1 MPLHPAFRLS
11 DVARA
16 LIVLTVLLSSCAPS
30 LESVYEPFFEKHEW
44 VYSAERTGL
53 NSVYKDIIRV
63 SSEPVSRTESL
74 LRVHVFP
81 DDSDPRVG
89 ARHTYKLIW
98 TDAAPRIEALITQA
112 GIGRLDPGLPLPD
125 FRSSSGSGSASY
137 APKSG
142 LYGGQRFT
150 YSWRYAPDP
159 SLGSRR
165 ADLELRSS
173 LKLTDSN
180 IRLEFAPNVGI
191 KSAEWKTIYGVS
203 VVFKLESFK

>member
-1 MPLHPAFRLS
+1 M
-11 DVARA
+11 
-16 LIVLTVLLSSCAPS
+16 LLLFSSCAPS
-30 LESVYEPFFEKHEW
+30 LESVYKPFFEKHEW
-44 VYSAERTGL
+44 VFSAERTGL
-53 NSVYKDIIRV
+53 NSAYKNIIRV
-63 SSEPVSRTESL
+63 SSQPVSRTESL

-81 DDSDPRVG
+81 DDNDPKVG

-98 TDAAPRIEALITQA
+98 TDATPRIKALTTQA
-112 GIGRLDPGLPLPD
+112 GVGTLEPGLPLPD
-125 FRSSSGSGSASY
+125 FGSSSGTGNASY

-150 YSWRYAPDP
+150 YSWRYTPDP
-159 SLGSRR
+159 ALGSRR

-180 IRLEFAPNVGI
+180 IRLEFAPGVGI

>member
-1 MPLHPAFRLS
+1 M
-11 DVARA
+11 
-16 LIVLTVLLSSCAPS
+16 LIVLLLSGCAPS
-30 LESVYEPFFEKHEW
+30 LESVYKPFFERHEW
-44 VYSAERTGL
+44 VFSAERTGL
-53 NSVYKDIIRV
+53 NSAYKNIIRI
-63 SSEPVSRTESL
+63 SSEPTSATESL

-81 DDSDPRVG
+81 DDNDPKVG
-89 ARHTYKLIW
+89 ARHTYRLVW
-98 TDAAPRIEALITQA
+98 TGTAPRLVTLTTQA
-112 GIGRLDPGLPLPD
+112 GIGTLEPGLPLPD
-125 FRSSSGSGSASY
+125 FSASSGSGSASY

-150 YSWRYAPDP
+150 YSWRYTPDQ

-165 ADLELRSS
+165 ADLALRSS

-180 IRLEFAPNVGI
+180 IRLEFAPRVGL

>member
-1 MPLHPAFRLS
+1 
-11 DVARA
+11 
-16 LIVLTVLLSSCAPS
+16 VLLALVVLFSSCAPS
-30 LESVYEPFFEKHEW
+30 LESVYKPFFETHEW
-44 VYSAERTGL
+44 VFSAERTGL
-53 NSVYKDIIRV
+53 GSAYKNVIRI
-63 SSEPVSRTESL
+63 SSQPVSANESL

-81 DDSDPRVG
+81 DDTDPRVG

-98 TDAAPRIEALITQA
+98 TEAAPRLVALTTQA
-112 GIGRLDPGLPLPD
+112 GIGTLEPGLPLPD
-125 FRSSSGSGSASY
+125 FGNSSGSGQASY
-137 APKSG
+137 APNSG

-150 YSWRYAPDP
+150 YSWRYTPDP

-180 IRLEFAPNVGI
+180 IRLEFASGVGV
-191 KSAEWKTIYGVS
+191 KSAEWKTVYGVS

>member
-1 MPLHPAFRLS
+1 MPL
-11 DVARA
+11 RA
-16 LIVLTVLLSSCAPS
+16 LWLCLALLLSGCAPS
-30 LESVYEPFFEKHEW
+30 LESVYKPFFEAHEW
-44 VYSAERTGL
+44 VFSAERTGL
-53 NSVYKDIIRV
+53 NSAYKNIIRV

-81 DDSDPRVG
+81 DDLDPKVG

-98 TDAAPRIEALITQA
+98 TGTAPRLVALTTQA
-112 GIGRLDPGLPLPD
+112 GAGQLEPGLPLPD
-125 FRSSSGSGSASY
+125 FAASSGSGQATY

-142 LYGGQRFT
+142 LYGGQRFA
-150 YSWRYAPDP
+150 YSWRYTPDP
-159 SLGSRR
+159 TLGSRR

-180 IRLEFAPNVGI
+180 IRLEFAPGVGL

-203 VVFKLESFK
+203 VVFKLESFR

>member
-1 MPLHPAFRLS
+1 MM
-11 DVARA
+11 
-16 LIVLTVLLSSCAPS
+16 VLLLCSSCAPS
-30 LESVYEPFFEKHEW
+30 LENVYQPFFEKHEW
-44 VYSAERTGL
+44 VFSAERTGL
-53 NSVYKDIIRV
+53 NSAYKNIIRV
-63 SSEPVSRTESL
+63 SSQPITPTESL

-81 DDSDPRVG
+81 DDNDPRVG

-98 TDAAPRIEALITQA
+98 TDAAPRLIALTTQA
-112 GIGRLDPGLPLPD
+112 GIGQLEPGLPLPD
-125 FRSSSGSGSASY
+125 FQASSGTGTASY

-150 YSWRYAPDP
+150 YSWRYLPDP

-173 LKLTDSN
+173 LKLTASN
-180 IRLEFAPNVGI
+180 IRLEFAPIVGI
-191 KSAEWKTIYGVS
+191 KSAEWKTVYGVS

>member
-1 MPLHPAFRLS
+1 MPL
-11 DVARA
+11 RA
-16 LIVLTVLLSSCAPS
+16 SWLCLALLLSGCAPS
-30 LESVYEPFFEKHEW
+30 LDSVYKPFFEPHDW
-44 VYSAERTGL
+44 VFSAERTGL
-53 NSVYKDIIRV
+53 NSAYKNVIRV
-63 SSEPVSRTESL
+63 SSEPISRTESL

-81 DDSDPRVG
+81 DDVDPKIG

-98 TDAAPRIEALITQA
+98 TEATPRLVALTTQA
-112 GIGRLDPGLPLPD
+112 GAGQLTPGLPLPD
-125 FRSSSGSGSASY
+125 FSASSGSGSASY

-150 YSWRYAPDP
+150 YSWRYTPDT

-165 ADLELRSS
+165 ADLALRSS

-180 IRLEFAPNVGI
+180 IRLEFAPGVGI
-191 KSAEWKTIYGVS
+191 SSAEWKTIYGVS

>member
-1 MPLHPAFRLS
+1 MYP
-11 DVARA
+11 RA
-16 LIVLTVLLSSCAPS
+16 SWLCLALLLSSCAPS
-30 LESVYEPFFEKHEW
+30 LESVYRPFFEKHEW
-44 VYSAERTGL
+44 VFSAERTGL
-53 NSVYKDIIRV
+53 NSAYKNIIRIV
-63 SSEPVSRTESL
+63 SQPLSRTESL

-89 ARHTYKLIW
+89 ARQTYRLVW
-98 TDAAPRIEALITQA
+98 TTGAPRLTALTTQA
-112 GIGRLDPGLPLPD
+112 GIGTLQPGLPLPD
-125 FRSSSGSGSASY
+125 FAASSGSGSATY

-142 LYGGQRFT
+142 LYGGQRFA
-150 YSWRYAPDP
+150 YSWRYTPDP

-180 IRLEFAPNVGI
+180 IRLEFAPGVGI
-191 KSAEWKTIYGVS
+191 QSAEWKTIYGVS